1 MKEKRWKQLHRLAG
15 CLLFLLL
22 IALYQNGRQEQLQS
36 KVQTSFVEEVI
47 ASKSVTAQEKR
58 KVYLTFDDGPSK
70 YTEEILKILEE
81 ENVKA
86 TFFVIGYEGEVYANR
101 YREIVEQGHTLAMHA
116 YDHDYN
122 KIYKSVDAFVSDL
135 TKLQTLLQDV
145 TGVKPTIYRFPG
157 GSSNSQMKISVKKL
171 IGYLDQQG
179 ITYYDW
185 NALSEDA
192 VHKNLSPT
200 TLNKNI
206 LKDLKN
212 HDPCIVLMHDLG
224 DRHGTVEALK
234 PLIKQLKAMNCEI
247 LPITEAT
254 PAIQHVK
261 LDEKS

>member
-1 MKEKRWKQLHRLAG
+1 MKEKRWRHLHRLAA
-15 CLLFLLL
+15 CLVLLL
-22 IALYQNGRQEQLQS
+22 LVAFYQNGKQEQLENKLQS
-36 KVQTSFVEEVI
+36 TFVTEVM
-47 ASKSVTAQEKR
+47 SQKSVNIEEKR
-58 KVYLTFDDGPSK
+58 KVYLTFDDGPSR
-70 YTEEILKILEE
+70 YTEEILQILKE

-86 TFFVIGYEGEVYANR
+86 TFFVIGYEGDVYAKR
-101 YREIVEQGHTLAMHA
+101 YRAIVEGGHTLAMHA
-116 YDHDYN
+116 YNHDYT
-122 KIYKSVDAFVSDL
+122 KIYKSVEAFASDL
-135 TKLQTLLQDV
+135 KKIQTLLENV

-157 GSSNSQMKISVKKL
+157 GSSNSQMKIPVKKL
-171 IGYLDQQG
+171 IHYLNEQG

-192 VHKNLSPT
+192 INKNLSPT

-212 HDPCIVLMHDLG
+212 QDPCIVLMHDLG
-224 DRHGTVEALK
+224 DRRGTVEALR

-261 LDEKS
+261 LNEK